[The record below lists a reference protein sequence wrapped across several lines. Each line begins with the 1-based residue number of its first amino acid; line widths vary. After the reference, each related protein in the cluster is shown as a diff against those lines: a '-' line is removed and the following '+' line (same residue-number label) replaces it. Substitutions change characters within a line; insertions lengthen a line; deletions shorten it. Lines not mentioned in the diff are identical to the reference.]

1 MGGHAHAINMTRHAY
16 AVFAALL
23 ALSAALFASAP
34 RAGEAPV
41 PLAPVPSP
49 AQVAWQ
55 RMETNAFVHFGPNT
69 FTSVEWG
76 SGREDPAVFNP
87 TAFDAR
93 QWVRT
98 FKAAGLKGVILTAK
112 HHDGFC
118 LWPSRLSTHTLA
130 RSPWKGGTGD
140 VLREL
145 SDACH
150 EAGLKFGVYLS
161 PWDRNHPAYGTP
173 EYNRV
178 FVGMLEEVLS
188 GYGPIFEVWFDGA
201 NGEGPNG
208 KRQVYDWP
216 AFHATVKR
224 LQPEAVTFSDGGPGV
239 RWVGNERGQG
249 SLTSWAL
256 LDRVRYAP
264 GTPFSDDLGEGS
276 RLGTDWVPPEC
287 DVSIRPGWFYRASE
301 NARVKP
307 AATLFR
313 LYEQSVG
320 RNCQLLLNVPP
331 DTRGLIADP
340 DAEALAGMRRAID
353 VTYGVN
359 LAHGARISA
368 DGSGSGLEP
377 ALAIDGSPDTFWA
390 APAQSTTGRVT
401 LALPARATF
410 DRVVLQEPIA
420 FGQRV
425 GAFEVEAMLDGQW
438 TRITAGSTI
447 GYKRILIVPAT
458 ETDRVRVTI
467 HEARACPFIAEIG
480 LHRSRHGN

>member
-1 MGGHAHAINMTRHAY
+1 MRKRRSTLAHASFP
-16 AVFAALL
+16 AVLGIGIGLLAPSPRAASAPAALL
-23 ALSAALFASAP
+23 P
-34 RAGEAPV
+34 T
-41 PLAPVPSP
+41 PSP

-87 TAFDAR
+87 TMFDAH
-93 QWVRT
+93 QWVRA
-98 FKAAGLKGVILTAK
+98 FKAAGMKGVILTAK

-118 LWPSRLSTHTLA
+118 LWPSALSTHTVA
-130 RSPWKGGTGD
+130 RSPWQGGRGD

-145 SDACH
+145 STACR

-178 FVGMLEEVLS
+178 FVGMLEEVLG

-208 KRQVYDWP
+208 RRQVYDWP
-216 AFHATVKR
+216 AFHATVTR
-224 LQPEAVTFSDGGPGV
+224 LQPDAVIFSDGGPGV
-239 RWVGNERGQG
+239 RWVGNERGLG

-256 LDRVRYAP
+256 IDRERYAP

-276 RLGTDWVPPEC
+276 RLGRDWVPPEC

-301 NARVKP
+301 DARVKP

-320 RNCQLLLNVPP
+320 RNCLLLLNVPP
-331 DTRGLIADP
+331 DTRGRIAEP
-340 DAEALAGMRRAID
+340 DVAALAGMRREVDRVYAE
-353 VTYGVN
+353 N
-359 LAHGARISA
+359 LATGARVLA
-368 DGSGSGLEP
+368 DASR
-377 ALAIDGSPDTFWA
+377 DGFEAPRTLDRDADSFWA
-390 APAQSTTGRVT
+390 ALEGATHARLTLTLSAPVT
-401 LALPARATF
+401 F
-410 DRVVLQEPIA
+410 NRVVLQEPIA
-420 FGQRV
+420 LGQRV
-425 GAFEVEAMLDGQW
+425 GAFEVEAMIAEGW
-438 TRITAGSTI
+438 TRIGTGSTI
-447 GYKRILIVPAT
+447 GHKRILVVPDT
-458 ETDRVRVTI
+458 KTDRVRITI
-467 HEARACPFIAEIG
+467 HETRAAPLLAEIG
-480 LHRSRHGN
+480 LHRAPIP